1 MITETFF
8 SSFKAKKNKAVFEK
22 EKFEFIE
29 FAITDLNILSDI

>member
-1 MITETFF
+1 MKYRNILFF
-8 SSFKAKKNKAVFEK
+8 IQSKKNKAVFEK